1 MTMIRRILCCC
12 GNGVGSSLMMQMTI
26 EEALE
31 NLGADGIEV
40 SFGSLTEASMDKAD
54 LFVVSKELLPAMSGL
69 PVIGLTDLMNTE
81 EAEELLKQWPLG
93 I

>member
-1 MTMIRRILCCC
+1 MMI
-12 GNGVGSSLMMQMTI
+12 QMTI

-40 SFGSLTEASMDKAD
+40 SFGPLTEASPDKAD
-54 LFVVSKELLPAMSGL
+54 LFIVSEELLDALDGL
-69 PVIGLTDLMNTE
+69 PAIGLTDLMNTE
-81 EAEELLKQWPLG
+81 EAEEQLKQWPLG